1 VKIFAYVEDTPLCTT
16 ALRTAGRLAQRLGT
30 DLAVMTSRTGT
41 VVSEPEPPLGR
52 DLARGEWDALP
63 PGLTLLTDAL
73 GELEE
78 IGVVERTEAIRIR
91 EETGDVRVFRVP
103 MATGHTATFQ
113 VCFGPP
119 LPTIQAAVEGGGEH
133 DLLVIAD
140 PGKKG
145 LHRVVT
151 TNLAHRTAL
160 DTMISVL
167 AVKGE
172 HLDSRVILCADG
184 SKSARRAYPLLRQ
197 LLPALGGRVDV
208 LGVHE
213 RLAKDE
219 IKETCVI
226 CAERART
233 WLTNAGKE
241 STIHIKEGESAVDVI
256 LAEGGDD
263 ALIVLGA
270 SLRSDLARRLKGSVP
285 MHVMERSRASVL
297 LVKAL
302 PEAEMPL

>member
-1 VKIFAYVEDTPLCTT
+1 MKIFTYIEDTPLCPT
-16 ALRTAGRLAQRLGT
+16 ALRTAGRLAQRLGA
-30 DLAVMTSRTGT
+30 DLAVLTSRTGT

-52 DLARGEWDALP
+52 DLPRDQWDALP
-63 PGLTLLTDAL
+63 PGLALLTRAL
-73 GELEE
+73 AELEG
-78 IGVVERTEAIRIR
+78 IGVLTQTEAIRIR
-91 EETGDVRVFRVP
+91 EETGDVRVFRVA
-103 MATGHTATFQ
+103 MAAGRTATFQ

-119 LPTIQAAVEGGGEH
+119 LPTIQAAVEGGDDH

-167 AVKGE
+167 AVKGD

-197 LLPALGGRVDV
+197 LLPALGGRVDI

-213 RLAKDE
+213 RLAANDV
-219 IKETCVI
+219 KETCVI

-256 LAEGGDD
+256 LAESGDD

-285 MHVMERSRASVL
+285 MHVMEKSRASVL

-302 PEAEMPL
+302 PEEEMPL

>member
-1 VKIFAYVEDTPLCTT
+1 MVNGPGIAFA
-16 ALRTAGRLAQRLGT
+16 
-30 DLAVMTSRTGT
+30 
-41 VVSEPEPPLGR
+41 VS
-52 DLARGEWDALP
+52 
-63 PGLTLLTDAL
+63 
-73 GELEE
+73 
-78 IGVVERTEAIRIR
+78 
-91 EETGDVRVFRVP
+91 
-103 MATGHTATFQ
+103 
-113 VCFGPP
+113 FGSP
-119 LPTIQAAVEGGGEH
+119 LPAIQAAVEDGDH

-167 AVKGE
+167 AVKGD

-184 SKSARRAYPLLRQ
+184 SKSARRAYPLLRR

-213 RLAKDE
+213 HRTEDLV
-219 IKETCVI
+219 KETCVV

-233 WLTNAGKE
+233 WLTGAGKV
-241 STIHIKEGESAVDVI
+241 SDVHIKEGESAVDVI
-256 LAEGGDD
+256 DAESGDD
-263 ALIVLGA
+263 ALVVLGA

-285 MHVMERSRASVL
+285 LRVMEKGHASVL
-297 LVKAL
+297 LVKTL
-302 PEAEMPL
+302 PEEEMPL